1 MQKHIYIYPKK
12 CNKKGNVLKKN
23 LNQQQQQGLQS
34 LSRRVNEKEVIVQ
47 KTDEGG
53 NLTLNTPENYI
64 ETMKP
69 QSDSDPNLS
78 WEDHAKLEAEH
89 LKCTHNTVCK
99 SAKSGG
105 QMGRLDES
113 EKRRHITSLSSLA
126 GDPIDCLP
134 MNCLLVGNP

>member
-12 CNKKGNVLKKN
+12 CDKKGNVLKKN

-69 QSDSDPNLS
+69 QFDSDPNLS
-78 WEDHAKLEAEH
+78 WEDHAKLEAE
-89 LKCTHNTVCK
+89 LNACTIQFARVLRVGAKWGDWTRVK
-99 SAKSGG
+99 SAVTSHPSPLWLPKGERTPSEAGLW
-105 QMGRLDES
+105 RL
-113 EKRRHITSLSSLA
+113 
-126 GDPIDCLP
+126 
-134 MNCLLVGNP
+134 